1 MKEIEIHSWFPS
13 AIGIVDNEDNNKIKN
28 SLAKH
33 CISLS
38 KKKERGG
45 KDWVANNTYNT
56 LNTYN
61 IINDNKFNILNEW
74 VLEKINNYKNKLNIL
89 NNLKMEGGWF
99 NIYKKNDYQEF
110 HDHGEHSLSAVYFLK
125 SDPKKDAKLIFKNP
139 IPNAYNMPEYNF
151 INFSKKAIYDPVPG
165 RLIIF
170 PSYLEHCV
178 EQQKTNNVRI
188 SVAYNFNKY

>member
-13 AIGIVDNEDNNKIKN
+13 AIGIIDNENNDKIKN
-28 SLAKH
+28 YLVKH
-33 CISLS
+33 CIYLS
-38 KKKERGG
+38 NKKERGG
-45 KDWVANNTYNT
+45 KDWVANSTYNT

-61 IINDNKFNILNEW
+61 IINDDKFNLLNKW

-125 SDPKKDAKLIFKNP
+125 SNPKKDAKLIFKNP
-139 IPNAYNMPEYNF
+139 IPNSYNMPEYNF
-151 INFSKKAIYDPVPG
+151 INFSQKAIYEPVPG

-178 EQQKTNNVRI
+178 EQQKTNNIRI
-188 SVAYNFNKY
+188 SIAYNFNKY